1 MGVLCVSY
9 VCVYRARRGI
19 LFRFSNGVLDAA
31 MPRLTRPARG
41 TIVKLVC
48 VNWRRMCFLFRR
60 ASRATN
66 AIAITPFHCHIESN
80 IPSQLH

>member
-31 MPRLTRPARG
+31 MPRLTRTSPWHYRKIG
-41 TIVKLVC
+41 

-60 ASRATN
+60 ASRTTN